1 MNQKLVITPKTKV
14 GELLDEYPEL
24 EDVLIELVPTFKK
37 LKNPVLRKTI
47 ARITSLQQAAKVG
60 DIELDKLIN
69 ILRKKIGQDMLSN
82 SSSIDKESN
91 VKPDWFSV
99 KKISNSFDAREAIA
113 AGQHPMQDVLNGVN
127 ALGKDEIFEFITPF
141 MPAPLIDKVLAMGCS
156 VWTQK
161 EGEAFYNY
169 FIKIEE
175 G

>member
-1 MNQKLVITPKTKV
+1 MNKKLVITPKTKV

-60 DIELDKLIN
+60 EIDLDKLIN
-69 ILRKKIGQDMLSN
+69 VLRKEIGQDLIENSYSN
-82 SSSIDKESN
+82 DEDST
-91 VKPDWFSV
+91 VKPEWFSV

-113 AGQHPMQDVLNGVN
+113 AGQHPMEDVLKGVN
-127 ALGKDEIFEFITPF
+127 ALGDNEIFEFITPF

-161 EGEAFYNY
+161 EGTAFYNY
-169 FIKIEE
+169 FIKIK
-175 G
+175 